1 MEQMNLN
8 VIDDMNIEI
17 SCDDI
22 MLRKVFR
29 HKTFGDRMAE
39 YDNRI
44 SICDFDWGEP
54 QGREIL

>member
-1 MEQMNLN
+1 MEQLNLN
-8 VIDDMNIEI
+8 VSNDMNIEI

-22 MLRKVFR
+22 ASRKAFR
-29 HKTFGDRMAE
+29 HKTFEKRMEE

-44 SICDFDWGEP
+44 SICDFDWGEL